1 MQTFDAIVI
10 GSGQGGTP
18 LAKKLA
24 KAGLKTIIVEKRLVG
39 GTCIN
44 DGCTPTKS
52 MIASAKM
59 ADNIRRS
66 KDLGINTGDF
76 TVDLE
81 KIIARKNKIVASFH
95 DSAEKGLIATDNL
108 TLIMGEAFFAGHKI
122 ISVNMQDGNS
132 ETYTADKIFINTGT
146 TTKIPSIEGINDVP
160 YYTSTSLL
168 DVEKLPRHL
177 IIVGGGYIA
186 LEYAQM
192 FKRFGS
198 KVSMIIRD
206 KEFLSKEDDDISDCI
221 AGIFKE
227 EAIKISLESKV
238 EKIACKTTGEL
249 TLFVSVKG
257 RKQEITGSHILLA
270 TGRIPQT
277 KPLQLEKTGVIVNEK
292 GYINVDEYL
301 QTSEPGIYALGD
313 VKGGPAFTHIAYN
326 DHLVILKN
334 ILKNSKES
342 IKGRPVPYTIFTDP
356 QLGRIGITEKEALEQ
371 GLNIDIAT
379 LSMDKVARGIETGQT
394 KGLMKAVVDKDTKQ
408 ILGASILCAEGG
420 EVMSVLQM
428 AMQGKVT
435 HQQIR
440 ENIFAHPLYSESL
453 NNLFMKLDK

>member
-227 EAIKISLESKV
+227 EGIKISLESKV